1 MKRYDG
7 ILVQIDIF
15 ITESRKDTEKSKNTE
30 SENLVSDED
39 SDDDSDE
46 NSENDSEEDS
56 EEDSENDL
64 GDESD
69 GDLTEDF
76 YKFIKTNNNSF
87 TFEIK
92 YDDGYIGK
100 TTYTKTNGIIKLCS
114 MVIHQDK
121 LDWEKKIFIKII

>member
-30 SENLVSDED
+30 SENLVLEGDSEEESDGDSDDDLEDD
-39 SDDDSDE
+39 SDDDS
-46 NSENDSEEDS
+46 EEDS
-56 EEDSENDL
+56 D
-64 GDESD
+64 DESD
-69 GDLTEDF
+69 GDLTEDS
-76 YKFIKTNNNSF
+76 YKFIKTNNNPF

-92 YDDGYIGK
+92 YEDGYVGK

-114 MVIHQDK
+114 TVIHQDK
-121 LDWEKKIFIKII
+121 LDWEKKIL